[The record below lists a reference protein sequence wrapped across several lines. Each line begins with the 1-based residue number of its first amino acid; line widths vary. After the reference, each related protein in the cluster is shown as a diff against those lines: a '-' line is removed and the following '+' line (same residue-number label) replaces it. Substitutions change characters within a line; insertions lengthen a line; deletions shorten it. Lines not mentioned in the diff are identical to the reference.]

1 MDDLNVDNYNI
12 LDIFDLVDVPEYE
25 YDELLTTLDSYIE
38 AYTNENNIILTNF
51 ILQIKEKVV
60 DFIQSMGIEYNEDS
74 INVNSGEYIMNN
86 DDEVV
91 PNIIVKSNISLDD
104 IPDNDNLINMNEEVA
119 SNLTYSGY
127 NEIKDNDDDDNIN
140 FTQMLE
146 SETVLE
152 ESRMKNINQF
162 EEDYVEKVLIFNSEF
177 RKQGESI
184 NDYLLDLAEPLQ
196 NVTSIKLTSYTL
208 TYNIYNI
215 DHANSTNFLYIT
227 DSNFVEHL
235 IKVKSGFYNT
245 PQQLLTEINTSIQS
259 YFGSLTYSNS
269 SMRQFQNNKPV
280 EFMYDE
286 LNGKISIYVS
296 KPSRDEYS
304 QVPQSDGAYV
314 IYITFFNL
322 QNSSVQYNFNLGY
335 FLGFRKFYLGGTSGI
350 GYYLEYIEDES
361 TEGLT
366 DVNNSSYTNIFVSND
381 GSFNVI
387 ESEGIIDLKHPKYLM
402 LSLDEFNQ
410 NRSNTNVIQA
420 NDGTNNLV
428 RDVIS
433 RLQIPRN
440 PRRRPLAHIYAHNE
454 RIVSNIN
461 ELRKQ
466 QVRNYPKTIPDTFAD
481 IPFPSDITLG
491 TLVNN
496 QGQNTVSI
504 PPRKYFGPINIKRFR
519 VRLFDDKGNL
529 VNLNNT
535 DYSFNVAIKML
546 YNKNVLP
553 SEPVLQEINNS
564 NSITDQDIND
574 DEK

>member
-25 YDELLTTLDSYIE
+25 YDELLTTLDSYVE

-60 DFIQSMGIEYNEDS
+60 DYIQSMGIEYNKDS
-74 INVNSGEYIMNN
+74 TNVNN
-86 DDEVV
+86 DDSEMNDNSTAVQ
-91 PNIIVKSNISLDD
+91 NLIVKSNILLDD
-104 IPDNDNLINMNEEVA
+104 IPDTYNLINMNEEVV

-127 NEIKDNDDDDNIN
+127 NENKDNEDDKMN

-146 SETVLE
+146 SETMLE
-152 ESRMKNINQF
+152 EANPKNINQF

-215 DHANSTNFLYIT
+215 DDANSTNFLYIT

-245 PQQLLTEINTSIQS
+245 PDLLLTEINLSIQN
-259 YFGSLTYSNS
+259 YFSSLTYANP
-269 SMRQFQNNKPV
+269 SMRQFQTNNPV
-280 EFMYDE
+280 VFRYDE
-286 LNGKISIYVS
+286 LNGKISIYVA
-296 KPSRDEYS
+296 KPTRDEYS

-322 QNSSVQYNFNLGY
+322 QNSNVQYNFNLGY

-361 TEGLT
+361 TEGIT
-366 DVNNSSYTNIFVSND
+366 DVNNSSFTNIFVSND
-381 GSFNVI
+381 GLFNVI

-433 RLQIPRN
+433 KLQIPRN

-481 IPFPSDITLG
+481 IPFPSNITLG

-535 DYSFNVAIKML
+535 DYTFNVTIKML

-553 SEPVLQEINNS
+553 TEPLLQEINN
-564 NSITDQDIND
+564 NITKEEKED
-574 DEK
+574 DED